1 VARKYKVVIITSD
14 GRDEQDEVFETEE
27 AAEEFGL
34 QWCSDMAQG
43 AEYLHEHNPGD
54 HPDEDGG
61 ECEWEVIEVD
71 A

>member
-1 VARKYKVVIITSD
+1 
-14 GRDEQDEVFETEE
+14 
-27 AAEEFGL
+27 
-34 QWCSDMAQG
+34 MAQG